1 MKNLKTLGLTLA
13 IALTINAANAND
25 YKIAVVNVGQVVES
39 SVQVK
44 TLKLEQQA
52 KLKELEAWL
61 VTVKSDV
68 DKQSTKENREKLIK
82 KYDAEFVK
90 KQNNIRSS
98 YAKKLN
104 SIDKTISS
112 IISKEAKEK
121 GYDLVLPKGTV
132 LYGGLDITND
142 IIKKVK

>member
-61 VTVKSDV
+61 VTVK
-68 DKQSTKENREKLIK
+68 
-82 KYDAEFVK
+82 
-90 KQNNIRSS
+90 
-98 YAKKLN
+98 
-104 SIDKTISS
+104 
-112 IISKEAKEK
+112 
-121 GYDLVLPKGTV
+121 
-132 LYGGLDITND
+132 
-142 IIKKVK
+142 